1 MEDRCKDF
9 LQLFDEDEEIQSNIN
24 LKDDDDISEIDEN
37 NKYIRDEKKK
47 KLKNFQT
54 NYLIKFVEVF
64 LISGIIEM

>member
-37 NKYIRDEKKK
+37 NKYIRD
-47 KLKNFQT
+47 
-54 NYLIKFVEVF
+54 
-64 LISGIIEM
+64 